1 MKTKLITTIIISFL
15 LCLLTSENKAQDGNV
30 INFMRTVPQSNNNN
44 PAAIPSV
51 GFYLGVPALS
61 ALNIGLDNG
70 NFSYNNVFTRRADDS
85 IVIDAD
91 KFISTLKANNK
102 LSYELSDQIFALG
115 FKVNRSYF
123 TFSIN
128 NKNTINANYTKDF
141 MTFLLKGNGP
151 FIGQNANLGD
161 SKLGLNSYIETSLG
175 LTREINERLSVGLK
189 FKYLI
194 GIMNVYTEKSTANL
208 YTDPNTYDL
217 SATSDFLIRTSLPFD
232 SLTAKP
238 KDIKWQDVKNNKGIA
253 FDFGGEYKLTSKLSL
268 GLSVVDL
275 GYIDWSNNIQ
285 NYQSK
290 NPNATYSFT
299 GFDINS
305 AFKNGQINDSVFN
318 KIIDSLKNS
327 LGVENVKGSKYRAPL
342 KTKIY
347 FTASYF
353 LTKHDLF
360 GLVIRNDIINQA
372 INTSLTVSY
381 NRYFGKNLSLTFAN
395 TVVAGNLLNPGGGFA
410 FNLGF
415 AQFYFLIDHVSSFY
429 AADIKNV
436 GFQFGFNLIA
446 GKSKPGQKSTEPII
460 KEDEEKKSKR
470 HKLVSEPIQTDS
482 TIVKPPVEILPV
494 KVAPIIKS
502 DTINIKRDSLK
513 SDTLKL
519 LKMQDTILKKTLDSN
534 LLKVKD
540 TLKNVLIPIDTTIKK
555 LTLPIDSVKQVKPLD
570 SIPNK
575 IEGNT
580 PNNQSPGN
588 NPINND
594 ANNKPPAIVPN
605 ETTPKQNTK

>member
-1 MKTKLITTIIISFL
+1 M
-15 LCLLTSENKAQDGNV
+15 
-30 INFMRTVPQSNNNN
+30 
-44 PAAIPSV
+44 
-51 GFYLGVPALS
+51 
-61 ALNIGLDNG
+61 
-70 NFSYNNVFTRRADDS
+70 
-85 IVIDAD
+85 
-91 KFISTLKANNK
+91 
-102 LSYELSDQIFALG
+102 
-115 FKVNRSYF
+115 
-123 TFSIN
+123 
-128 NKNTINANYTKDF
+128 
-141 MTFLLKGNGP
+141 
-151 FIGQNANLGD
+151 
-161 SKLGLNSYIETSLG
+161 
-175 LTREINERLSVGLK
+175 
-189 FKYLI
+189 
-194 GIMNVYTEKSTANL
+194 
-208 YTDPNTYDL
+208 
-217 SATSDFLIRTSLPFD
+217 
-232 SLTAKP
+232 
-238 KDIKWQDVKNNKGIA
+238 
-253 FDFGGEYKLTSKLSL
+253 TSKLSL

-482 TIVKPPVEILPV
+482 TIVKSTIVILPV

-513 SDTLKL
+513 SDTIKL

-540 TLKNVLIPIDTTIKK
+540 TLKNVLIPIDTTLKK
-555 LTLPIDSVKQVKPLD
+555 LMLPIDSVKQVKPLD